1 MELKSLPIHFSG
13 KEPRAFVLKVIL
25 QFSKLYISDTDMHIV
40 HTHLP
45 TDTHICLV
53 DNGLPFSVKK
63 KKKKSSFTFLYKF
76 IIEILDSSIV
86 VLSILL

>member
-1 MELKSLPIHFSG
+1 M
-13 KEPRAFVLKVIL
+13 LKVIL

-45 TDTHICLV
+45 IDTHICLV

-63 KKKKSSFTFLYKF
+63 KKKNPVLHFF
-76 IIEILDSSIV
+76 INSL
-86 VLSILL
+86 

>member
-25 QFSKLYISDTDMHIV
+25 QLSKLYISDTDMNIV

-45 TDTHICLV
+45 IDTHICLV
-53 DNGLPFSVKK
+53 DNRLPFSVKK
-63 KKKKSSFTFLYKF
+63 KKTQFYISL
-76 IIEILDSSIV
+76 
-86 VLSILL
+86 